1 MTKER
6 LEKELQK
13 TYMQLEQL
21 QEKRK
26 NLEEQKQMAE
36 DAEMMKII
44 KKRKISP
51 EFLQALNRLNEKE
64 ILQMLEQKG
73 EIRK

>member
-64 ILQMLEQKG
+64 LLQMLEQKG

>member
-13 TYMQLEQL
+13 IYVQLEQL

-51 EFLQALNRLNEKE
+51 EFLQALNCLNEKE

-73 EIRK
+73 ETRK

>member
-13 TYMQLEQL
+13 TYVQLEQL
-21 QEKRK
+21 QEKKK

-73 EIRK
+73 ETRK

>member
-64 ILQMLEQKG
+64 ILQM
-73 EIRK
+73 

>member
-1 MTKER
+1 MTRER

-13 TYMQLEQL
+13 IYIQLEQL

-51 EFLQALNRLNEKE
+51 EFLQALNRLSEKE

-73 EIRK
+73 QTRK